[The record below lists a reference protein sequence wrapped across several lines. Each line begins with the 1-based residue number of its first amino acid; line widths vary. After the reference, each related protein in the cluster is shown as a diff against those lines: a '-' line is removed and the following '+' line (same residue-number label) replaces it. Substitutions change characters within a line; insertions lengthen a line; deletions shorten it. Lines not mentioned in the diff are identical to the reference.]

1 MRNQVPNFIR
11 RIHRPEFYG
20 WIVVRAAFLIAIFGW
35 GVGFYGPAVYMKA
48 VQDAHGWSLGL
59 VSAAVTWHFLIGAVA
74 VANLPCAHRRFGL
87 PKVTFAGALAL
98 ALGVVGWSLCQ
109 NPWQLFLA
117 ATLSG
122 VGWVA
127 LGAVAINTM
136 VSPWFA
142 TKRPAALALAY
153 NGASMGGVI
162 FSPLW
167 VALIAAQGFAWAAIG
182 VGMVMVLLLG
192 WLARH
197 VLVQTPADKGVQA
210 DGVALPPH
218 ATEGP
223 RGPTAPLLAPTA
235 RLGRPWRDAAFIT
248 LALGTAL
255 GLFAQIGLIS
265 HLYSLLTPAL
275 GAQTAGFAA
284 GLATAS
290 AIVGRTLVG
299 WLLRPGADRRRVA
312 AANYMVQVAGCGCLA
327 LGALLPVPVST
338 PWLIA
343 GVVLFGFGIGNATSL
358 PPLIAQVEFY
368 GQDMSRVV
376 AWVTAVS
383 QGTYAFAPLFFGLIR
398 GAFESDQPGISPALF
413 ALAAS
418 IQVLAAW
425 CYLAGRGK
433 FLRRA

>member
-1 MRNQVPNFIR
+1 MPNQLPNFIH
-11 RIHRPEFYG
+11 RIYQPEFYG

-35 GVGFYGPAVYMKA
+35 GVGFYGPAIYMKA
-48 VQDAHGWSLGL
+48 AHDAHGWSLGM

-74 VANLPCAHRRFGL
+74 VANLPRAYRRFDL

-98 ALGVVGWSLCQ
+98 ALGVVGWSVCQ
-109 NPWQLFLA
+109 NLWQLFLA

-127 LGAVAINTM
+127 LGAVAINAV

-167 VALIAAQGFAWAAIG
+167 VALIAAHGFAWAALC
-182 VGMVMVLLLG
+182 VGMVMLLLVG

-197 VLVQTPADKGVQA
+197 VLVQTPAGKGVLA
-210 DGVALPPH
+210 DGVALSPH

-223 RGPTAPLLAPTA
+223 RGPVASVSPSA
-235 RLGRPWRDAAFIT
+235 RLGRPWCDAAFNT
-248 LALGTAL
+248 LVLGMAL

-275 GAQTAGFAA
+275 GPQTAGFAA

-290 AIVGRTLVG
+290 AIIGRTLVG

-327 LGALLPVPVST
+327 LGALSPGPGST

-358 PPLIAQVEFY
+358 PPLITQVEFH
-368 GQDMSRVV
+368 GLDAPRVV
-376 AWVTAVS
+376 ALVTAVS
-383 QGTYAFAPLFFGLIR
+383 QGTYAFAPLFFGLVR
-398 GAFESDQPGISPALF
+398 DAFESSATATSPAIF
-413 ALAAS
+413 AVAAS
-418 IQVLAAW
+418 IQVLAAC
-425 CYLAGRGK
+425 CYVAGRGK
-433 FLRRA
+433 YLRRG

>member
-1 MRNQVPNFIR
+1 MPNFIR
-11 RIHRPEFYG
+11 RIYQPEFYG

-35 GVGFYGPAVYMKA
+35 GLGFYGPAIYMKV
-48 VQDAHGWSLGL
+48 VQDAHGWSFGL

-74 VANLPCAHRRFGL
+74 VANLPRAYRRFGL
-87 PKVTFAGALAL
+87 PKITFAGAVAL

-127 LGAVAINTM
+127 LGAVAINAM

-142 TKRPAALALAY
+142 SKRPAALALAY

-167 VALIAAQGFAWAAIG
+167 VALIAAQGFAWAALC
-182 VGMVMVLLLG
+182 VGMVMLLLVG
-192 WLARH
+192 WLVGR
-197 VLVQTPADKGVQA
+197 VLAQTPAGKGVQA

-218 ATEGP
+218 ATDGP
-223 RGPTAPLLAPTA
+223 RGPVAPVSPSA
-235 RLGRPWRDAAFIT
+235 RLSRPWRDAALIT
-248 LALGTAL
+248 LALGMAL

-290 AIVGRTLVG
+290 AIAGRTLVG
-299 WLLRPGADRRRVA
+299 WLLRPRADRRLVA
-312 AANYMVQVAGCGCLA
+312 AANYMVQMVGCGFLA
-327 LGALLPVPVST
+327 LGALSPAPGST

-358 PPLIAQVEFY
+358 PPLITQVEFH
-368 GQDMSRVV
+368 GQDAPRVV

-383 QGTYAFAPLFFGLIR
+383 QGTYAFAPLTFGLVR
-398 GAFESDQPGISPALF
+398 DAFESTAAAISPTLF
-413 ALAAS
+413 AVAAS
-418 IQVLAAW
+418 IQALAAC

-433 FLRRA
+433 FFRRG